1 LPLQKGHGLNAVG
14 SHEQLD
20 AMVSTQ
26 QDFPHHSDVTRIVL
40 NQKNSKGHILFYFS
54 SFASKLDAVSAQSA
68 VLDQIEHIM
77 LFAARN
83 QRTIL
88 EGFVAN
94 R

>member
-1 LPLQKGHGLNAVG
+1 LSSTKRIRKGIFL
-14 SHEQLD
+14 LL
-20 AMVSTQ
+20 
-26 QDFPHHSDVTRIVL
+26 R
-40 NQKNSKGHILFYFS
+40 

-77 LFAARN
+77 LFAAGN
-83 QRTIL
+83 QKTIL